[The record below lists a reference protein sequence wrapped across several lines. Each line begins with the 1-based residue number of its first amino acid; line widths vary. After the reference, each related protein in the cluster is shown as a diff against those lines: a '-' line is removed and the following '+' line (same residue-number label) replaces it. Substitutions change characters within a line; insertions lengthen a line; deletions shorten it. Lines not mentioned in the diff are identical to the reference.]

1 MSRLTIITKGKTEHG
16 EEHQTIIENP
26 NGEMKRFY
34 TDGYEG
40 ISFKDITD
48 ILDFVGVGYFVVHK
62 N

>member
-1 MSRLTIITKGKTEHG
+1 MSRFTIITKGKTEHG
-16 EEHQTIIENP
+16 EEHETIIKNL
-26 NGEMKRFY
+26 NGEKKHFY

-40 ISFKDITD
+40 TSFKEITE